1 MYDKMHPLN
10 QSWTIA
16 ELILTFVIVI
26 SVFATVLVIALINSS
41 GCYDNSPIY
50 TVYSI
55 SDNTIYYTNEV
66 QYTESGVKFIDTRTE
81 LEVSISDYKIIR
93 N

>member
-1 MYDKMHPLN
+1 MLAI
-10 QSWTIA
+10 T
-16 ELILTFVIVI
+16 LT
-26 SVFATVLVIALINSS
+26 TSS
-41 GCYDNSPIY
+41 GCYNDSPFY

-55 SDNTIYYTNEV
+55 SDGTTYYTNEV

-93 N
+93 NQ